1 MKRYLTIEPPAGL
14 LEKILFRIKKEQRFL
29 AIRQGIIFFVFLACS
44 VVLFWPAL
52 IMLLSDISKSGF
64 IYFFSLLFS
73 DFSTVLTF
81 WQSFIMTLLETLPAV
96 SIAIFLAVVVIFLQS
111 VKILAKDIKTIIKYA

>member
-73 DFSTVLTF
+73 DFSIVLTF